1 MAACCYALRNTR
13 RVGALGSRKDTAVWT
28 ECSRSQN
35 SDQCGTIQKLTRT
48 VGLDLG
54 KRERGSGDN

>member
-1 MAACCYALRNTR
+1 MAACYALRNTR
-13 RVGALGSRKDTAVWT
+13 RVEALGSRKDTAVWA
-28 ECSRSQN
+28 EYSRSQN

-48 VGLDLG
+48 VGLGLG